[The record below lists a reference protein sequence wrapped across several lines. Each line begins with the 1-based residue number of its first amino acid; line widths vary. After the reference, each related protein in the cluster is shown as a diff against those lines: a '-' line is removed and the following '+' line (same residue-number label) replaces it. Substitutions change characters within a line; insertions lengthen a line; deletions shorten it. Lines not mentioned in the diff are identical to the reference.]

1 MIRVRRFII
10 LCEISAANHIGTLG
24 DYWAASAARRLGK
37 LSGGNS

>member
-10 LCEISAANHIGTLG
+10 VCEIAAANHLGSLG

-37 LSGGNS
+37 LSGGRS